1 MNTFE
6 ENCKKFFDDFGES
19 KNMVLSTCA
28 DDAVSSRMMSVIV
41 IDGCF
46 YFQTDKNFRK
56 CSQIFINP
64 NVALCADN
72 ISVEG
77 KCSEEGIPF
86 DNKDFIRLFEQYY
99 NCSYNKYSSLSNERL
114 FKVEPVYIQKWIY
127 EKSKPYI
134 EGFDLKNKTYTK
146 KLYDAC

>member
-6 ENCKKFFDDFGES
+6 ENYIKLFDEFGES

-41 IDGCF
+41 LDGCF
-46 YFQTDKNFRK
+46 YFQTDINFRK
-56 CSQIFINP
+56 CSQILKNP

-77 KCSEEGIPF
+77 KCFEEGTPF
-86 DNKDFIRLFEQYY
+86 DNKDFIRLFEQHF
-99 NCSYNKYSSLSNERL
+99 NWSYNKYSFLSNERL

-127 EKSKPYI
+127 ENSQPYI
-134 EGFDLKNKTYTK
+134 ESLDLKNKIYTK
-146 KLYDAC
+146 KLYDV